1 MGWDVC
7 DLCDC
12 SPEEVQKGLNVPK
25 LRESGAVRRR
35 CNLSHALKRAMERW
49 RMSMEDV
56 EEVES
61 KITAY
66 YTGCNAPFV
75 KYLKSDSFHAD
86 RHIYS
91 VEVRDLVVPVV
102 WCETTKTVVTFLPPD
117 FMNTVASEW
126 IPATVRQ
133 CGEFIDAM
141 GKELNR
147 LAQEIAA
154 SKKGTLER
162 DSLQATYREKVV
174 ELNRLKLLRDTHYD
188 VTAEMRNQEDDP
200 VFIISKLNGM
210 IREMLHESGQQA
222 EPESAMQFVLSAA
235 KKYLKSHGKT

>member
-1 MGWDVC
+1 M
-7 DLCDC
+7 
-12 SPEEVQKGLNVPK
+12 NVPK
-25 LRESGAVRRR
+25 LRESGDVRRR

-49 RMSMEDV
+49 QMSMEDV

-66 YTGCNAPFV
+66 YTDCNAPFV
-75 KYLKSDSFHAD
+75 KYIKSDSFHAD

-162 DSLQATYREKVV
+162 DSLQATYKEKVV
-174 ELNRLKLLRDTHYD
+174 ELNRLKLLRDTHYE
-188 VTAEMRNQEDDP
+188 VTWWTVEARRRWHERHDRLP
-200 VFIISKLNGM
+200 VLRRQG
-210 IREMLHESGQQA
+210 LA
-222 EPESAMQFVLSAA
+222 VVLSGWLQRSHSRSVQDGRLRELDGV
-235 KKYLKSHGKT
+235 KK